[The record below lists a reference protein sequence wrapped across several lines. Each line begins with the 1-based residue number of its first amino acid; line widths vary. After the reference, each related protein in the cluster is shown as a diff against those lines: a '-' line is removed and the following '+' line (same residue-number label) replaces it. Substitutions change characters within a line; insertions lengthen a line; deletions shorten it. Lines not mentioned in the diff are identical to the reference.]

1 MRAYTLSILSSLAN
15 TNSPIIE
22 KEIVAWVNTK
32 LKEANK
38 TSSLKSF
45 QDSSIA
51 DGKVVID
58 LVDSIK
64 PGSVNYDVVK
74 SSGTEEVTTQFAFTK
89 KKTGQHAESNINL
102 LLFCRTTSPMPS
114 TPFRWPAKSVHVCT
128 PCPKTSPKS
137 NRKWWWPSS
146 PVSWQWIT
154 YPTWIQYKTKT
165 MWMQSKRHHNEP
177 VHPSVKLYN
186 KSKICFCFFFLSC
199 FKTRHTKI
207 TNWIIV
213 WKIFGFQTFFCSRYV
228 IFEQRDC
235 PISSVCIW
243 KLINHYSS
251 FGWSVV
257 KRIIKYV

>member
-89 KKTGQHAESNINL
+89 KKKLGNMLKAISICSCFVGQHRQCQVRHFDGPQNR
-102 LLFCRTTSPMPS
+102 CTCVR
-114 TPFRWPAKSVHVCT
+114 PA
-128 PCPKTSPKS
+128 
-137 NRKWWWPSS
+137 R
-146 PVSWQWIT
+146 
-154 YPTWIQYKTKT
+154 
-165 MWMQSKRHHNEP
+165 RHHRSQTENGDDRLRLSHGNGLHTQHGFSTKPKQCECNRSGITMNRFIR
-177 VHPSVKLYN
+177 VWNYTTNLRFV
-186 KSKICFCFFFLSC
+186 FVFFF
-199 FKTRHTKI
+199 
-207 TNWIIV
+207 
-213 WKIFGFQTFFCSRYV
+213 SRASR
-228 IFEQRDC
+228 QDTQK
-235 PISSVCIW
+235 S
-243 KLINHYSS
+243 LIE
-251 FGWSVV
+251 
-257 KRIIKYV
+257 